1 MRVVRTMVVLLVGS
15 AAAGLAGGCGGST
28 SESTNQP
35 GGGSIVDSAL
45 PEAESEAAAE
55 ASVDADQPD
64 VDQADAS
71 VDQAVDQSV
80 EEASASDTQVSD
92 GSLFDLTMPDVA
104 LNDAGATVQTCYDC
118 AAVQCHDEMSSC
130 EQDDACRTLV
140 LCLFTEGCIDG
151 SGMGG
156 VNTSCAF
163 GCLQQSGI
171 TSYTDPAVQVA
182 LSVASCVN
190 NECQAECALPDGGV
204 IPPDGGI

>member
-1 MRVVRTMVVLLVGS
+1 MHSARTILVWFAVT
-15 AAAGLAGGCGGST
+15 AAAAMTGGCSGST
-28 SESTNQP
+28 SESTNPP

-45 PEAESEAAAE
+45 PEAEPEAAAEADE
-55 ASVDADQPD
+55 ASVDADHPD
-64 VDQADAS
+64 VEQADAS
-71 VDQAVDQSV
+71 VDQSV
-80 EEASASDTQVSD
+80 EETSAPDGQVSD

-104 LNDAGATVQTCYDC
+104 LNDAGATIQTCYDC
-118 AAVQCHDEMSSC
+118 AAVQCNQEMSSC

-171 TSYTDPAVQVA
+171 TSYTDPAVQIA
-182 LSVASCVN
+182 LNVASCVN
-190 NECQAECALPDGGV
+190 KECQPECALPDGGV
-204 IPPDGGI
+204 IPPDSGI